1 MNHNPN
7 KRLLLFKIHWVIIAI
22 LVYAL
27 VMALSNYIF
36 IQPMVKKYYKLQLQ
50 KKELNR
56 IYSYFSPVLADSTI
70 QYLEKEIN
78 RSELEKLTF
87 EAQPIETKDFV
98 KVFVELNGIAKKTNI
113 TLNSMN
119 PMDPG
124 KKKNS
129 SFQTFNKRIINI
141 IFNSTYP
148 QFLNFL
154 NALEKSKYPLFI
166 DSYNIVKNDANNYII
181 SMKIF
186 TIIK

>member
-1 MNHNPN
+1 MNYNPN
-7 KRLLLFKIHWVIIAI
+7 KRLSLFKIHWIVLAV
-22 LVYAL
+22 LAYSLA
-27 VMALSNYIF
+27 MALSNYIF

-56 IYSYFSPVLADSTI
+56 IYSYFSPVLADSTL

-78 RSELEKLTF
+78 KSDSEKLTF

-98 KVFVELNGIAKKTNI
+98 KVFVELNGIARKTNI
-113 TLNSMN
+113 TLNSMT
-119 PMDPG
+119 PG
-124 KKKNS
+124 KNNNL
-129 SFQTFNKRIINI
+129 FFRTFNKRIINI

-166 DSYNIVKNDANNYII
+166 DSYNISKNSTNNYII